1 MPQKLDPE
9 PLKQIDAITIYA
21 MIREMNDGLM
31 AQAKATNNNVG
42 NILRVSL
49 TLQEAV
55 ANLIQNLSETRD
67 QRYQQEIDA
76 LEEQMSALVKELEVK
91 KAAKV
96 ENKSTAERIQAA
108 AKEAVTEV
116 QAEERKKRSI
126 DWFGVRDTAIK
137 AAVAMMTVAI
147 IVWIASQ
154 APGIGELIRDV
165 FGK

>member
-9 PLKQIDAITIYA
+9 PLKQIDTITIYA

-31 AQAKATNNNVG
+31 AQAKVTNNNVA
-42 NILRVSL
+42 NILRASL
-49 TLQEAV
+49 ALQDAI

-147 IVWIASQ
+147 IIWIASQ
-154 APGIGELIRDV
+154 APGIGELIREI

>member
-31 AQAKATNNNVG
+31 TQAKATNNNVG